1 MKRAI
6 AIGLILFTVGKLA
19 AHDRVWY
26 TGAIVLQTQVVLTGI
41 LAVEPAHGIVL
52 HKQGDQVNIYPAH
65 RVQSLQFFDPQA
77 NINRKY
83 ISLQHGAWSRCRLYE
98 VVVKGTVHVLR
109 YAKRNMF
116 PIYSDADSFIY
127 YIYTG
132 SELMQLRAFRKQ
144 VYPTLQKEGGV
155 QFAMFVLEENLNPN
169 NPVHAIR
176 MVQYYNLQVPD
187 DGTLATRR

>member
-1 MKRAI
+1 M
-6 AIGLILFTVGKLA
+6 

-26 TGAIVLQTQVVLTGI
+26 TGALVLQTQEVLTGI
-41 LAVEPAHGIVL
+41 LAVEPDHGIVL
-52 HKQGDQVNIYPAH
+52 HKQGGQVNIYPAH

-83 ISLQHGAWSRCRLYE
+83 ISLQQGTRSRYRLYE
-98 VVVKGTVHVLR
+98 VVVKGTVHILR
-109 YAKRNMF
+109 YAKRN
-116 PIYSDADSFIY
+116 ISSVYSDADSFIY

-132 SELMQLRAFRKQ
+132 SELVQLRTFRKL
-144 VYPTLQKEGGV
+144 VYPTLQREGGV

-176 MVQYYNLQVPD
+176 MVQYYNMQVPD
-187 DGTLATRR
+187 DGTLTRR